1 MTTEVYLGRQPLVD
15 IDRQVFG
22 YELLYRNGP
31 DRATTFDDPDLATRG
46 VMERVL
52 LQWGMERVVG
62 DHFGMINA
70 SASLVVHG
78 LHRAMP
84 PEGMIIEVR
93 AAEPLDDATLD
104 ALQQARYDGY
114 HFALDNVSRL
124 GDLEG
129 SRLLP
134 LASIVK
140 IELTTAHDAEIER
153 LIAVARERSPGTLVV
168 AEKVESVAD
177 FKRCVEHGFDLF
189 QGYFISEPE
198 LLRRP
203 ARPTGAHSAAA
214 LHRTLGGDTLDIDR
228 LETIVASDPSLAF
241 RLLAAVNAN
250 AFGLDSSVGSLDQ
263 AMGLLGPEKLRCL
276 AELIATSA
284 DTIDDDSHIRR
295 GAVRARMAAELLA
308 GTEHLGSGVTVALLS
323 TTDSLYGA
331 AIGELLDELPVSDE
345 IVRALLH
352 GHGPLGAMLDV
363 IRACEHD
370 DVATLDDL
378 APGRRVELAAL
389 RAAAV
394 DAVDAAAAAARSDTA
409 VPS

>member
-1 MTTEVYLGRQPLVD
+1 V
-15 IDRQVFG
+15 
-22 YELLYRNGP
+22 
-31 DRATTFDDPDLATRG
+31 
-46 VMERVL
+46 
-52 LQWGMERVVG
+52 
-62 DHFGMINA
+62 
-70 SASLVVHG
+70 
-78 LHRAMP
+78 
-84 PEGMIIEVR
+84 
-93 AAEPLDDATLD
+93 D

-124 GDLEG
+124 GDLER

-189 QGYFISEPE
+189 QGYFIAQPE

-203 ARPTGAHSAAA
+203 ARPTWSRSAAA
-214 LHRTLGGDTLDIDR
+214 LHRTLGGDALDIDG
-228 LETIVASDPSLAF
+228 LETIVTGDPSLAF
-241 RLLAAVNAN
+241 RLLAAVNAS
-250 AFGLDSSVGSLDQ
+250 AFGLDCSVGSLDQ

-276 AELIATSA
+276 TELIATSA
-284 DTIDDDSHIRR
+284 DTIDDDGNIRR
-295 GAVRARMAAELLA
+295 GAVRAHMAAELLA
-308 GTEHLGSGVTVALLS
+308 GTEHQGGGITVALLS

-345 IVRALLH
+345 IVSALLH
-352 GHGPLGAMLDV
+352 GHGPLGVALDV

-370 DVATLDDL
+370 DLATLDDL
-378 APGRRVELAAL
+378 APGRRHELAAL
-389 RAAAV
+389 RAAAI
-394 DAVDAAAAAARSDTA
+394 DAVDAAAAAEPRDAA

>member
-1 MTTEVYLGRQPLVD
+1 MTAEVYLGRQPLVD

-22 YELLYRNGP
+22 YELLFRGGP
-31 DRATTFDDPDLATRG
+31 DRSTAFDDPDIATRG

-62 DHFGMINA
+62 DRFGMINA

-84 PEGMIIEVR
+84 PEGMIIEVCEV
-93 AAEPLDDATLD
+93 EPFDDATIT

-124 GDLEG
+124 GDLER

-140 IELTTAHDAEIER
+140 IELTTAHDAEIGR
-153 LIAVARERSPGTLVV
+153 LIAVARECSPGILVV
-168 AEKVESVAD
+168 AEKVETVSD

-189 QGYFISEPE
+189 QGYFVAEPE

-203 ARPTGAHSAAA
+203 ARPTCAQSAAA
-214 LHRTLGGDTLDIDR
+214 LHRTLGDDALDVNR
-228 LETIVASDPSLAF
+228 LETIMAGDPSLAF

-250 AFGLDSSVGSLDQ
+250 AFGLDCSVGSLDQ
-263 AMGLLGPEKLRCL
+263 AMDLLGPEKLRCL
-276 AELIATSA
+276 AELTATSA

-295 GAVRARMAAELLA
+295 GAVRAHMAAELLA

-331 AIGELLDELPVSDE
+331 AIGELLGELPVSDE
-345 IVRALLH
+345 IVSALLH
-352 GHGPLGAMLDV
+352 GHGPLGVTLDI

-378 APGRRVELAAL
+378 APGRRQELAAL

-394 DAVDAAAAAARSDTA
+394 LAVDSAVLAAKTDAD